1 MKKLSPFLA
10 ALLMLAFGGGVPAV
24 HGSTSDTGSGGPNIR
39 HIKGATAITEVFGD
53 GQKLTTVAIE
63 YDKSIVSSKLSP
75 SAFSVDGRTITKV
88 YANEAAAK
96 ASQGIDGKFVIIEL
110 SPLDEAASILVQHL
124 PTGPGPG
131 GPDLSQQGPES
142 ADKGGP
148 PFMMASPR
156 REVKASVKQLEVV
169 TTTDGEKYAPSA
181 SAMETDKKINLVV
194 DDFLGL
200 EFKDPGTGKILKY
213 SLYVPKH
220 YDKNKSY
227 PMVMF
232 IHDAS
237 ACSTEPDRTLI
248 QGNGAVIWATPSE
261 QAKHE
266 AFVLA
271 PQYNGVMTTDD
282 FHTSDMLDTTVKL
295 INSLVS
301 QYNIDRNRIY
311 TTGQSMGC
319 MLSIAMN
326 IKYPDVFAASM
337 LVAGQWDPQA
347 MSVLAK
353 KKMWIIVAEGDT
365 RAFPGMN
372 ASLAVMKKAGAKI
385 SRAKWNGRAGD
396 AETEA
401 NVRKMI
407 EEGGNIKYTVYGKGT
422 TLPVE
427 LAQSGRNEHMETW
440 KLAYNIEG
448 VRDWLF
454 AQTKSP
460 GPSLNAKQ

>member
-1 MKKLSPFLA
+1 
-10 ALLMLAFGGGVPAV
+10 MLVFGGSVPAAR
-24 HGSTSDTGSGGPNIR
+24 GSASDTGSGGPSIR

-75 SAFSVDGRTITKV
+75 STFSVEGRTITKV
-88 YANEAAAK
+88 YANKAAAK
-96 ASQGIDGKFVIIEL
+96 ASQGVDGRFVIIEL
-110 SPLDEAASILVQHL
+110 SPSDEAASIIVQHQ
-124 PTGPGPG
+124 PTGPGAG
-131 GPDLSQQGPES
+131 GPDLSQRGPEG

-148 PFMMASPR
+148 PPFVMASPR

-169 TTTDGEKYAPSA
+169 ATTDGEKYAPSA
-181 SAMETDKKINLVV
+181 SAIETDKKINLVV
-194 DDFLGL
+194 DDFLRL
-200 EFKDPGTGKILKY
+200 EFKDPDTGKILKY
-213 SLYVPKH
+213 NLYVPKH
-220 YDKNKSY
+220 YDRNKSY

-271 PQYNGVMTTDD
+271 PQYNGVITTDD
-282 FHTSDMLDTTVKL
+282 FHASDMLGTTVKL
-295 INSLVS
+295 IHWLFS
-301 QYNIDRNRIY
+301 QYSIDRNRIY

-319 MLSIAMN
+319 MLSIAIN
-326 IKYPDVFAASM
+326 IKYPDLFAASL

-347 MSVLAK
+347 MAVLAK

-372 ASLAVMKKAGAKI
+372 ASLAVMEKAGAKI

-396 AETEA
+396 AEIAASVKKISTEDT
-401 NVRKMI
+401 
-407 EEGGNIKYTVYGKGT
+407 NIKYAVYEKGT
-422 TLPVE
+422 TLPIE

-440 KLAYNIEG
+440 KIAYNIEG

-460 GPSLNAKQ
+460 GPSVNAKQ